1 MPSAL
6 DAIIAS
12 MKLSSLGEFGLI
24 ELIRKASYAPE
35 EAATSPASHL
45 VVGIGDD
52 AAAWECDD
60 RIQLGTTDSL
70 VENVH
75 FTLSTT
81 SWHDLGHKSLAVNL
95 SDIAAMGGTPT
106 YAFVSLCCPPDVD
119 SDDVMAYYDGLNSLA
134 HRHGVTVA
142 GGNLTRSSEIVTTV
156 FVTGVA
162 LTNSLM
168 TRSSARPG
176 QVVAVTGTV
185 GGAGAAVAAL
195 QRGQEPEDIPI
206 ALMNALLRPE
216 PRVREGRILADC
228 GITCAIDT
236 SDGLLADLQHICDAS
251 TVEVTVELERVPV
264 NPSVPSLSNAGR
276 LEALQGGEDYEL
288 LVVGSDDALAEAAE
302 KLKVPLTIIGRV
314 NSTSVTPSITVVDG
328 TGTPV
333 DAARQGWNHFH
344 I

>member
-1 MPSAL
+1 
-6 DAIIAS
+6 

-24 ELIRKASYAPE
+24 ELIRKASHAPDD
-35 EAATSPASHL
+35 AATSPAPHL

-106 YAFVSLCCPPDVD
+106 YAFVSLCCPADVD
-119 SDDVMAYYDGLNSLA
+119 SDDVMAYYDGLHSLA
-134 HRHGVTVA
+134 RRHGVTVA
-142 GGNLTRSSEIVTTV
+142 GGNLTRSSEIMTTV

-162 LTNSLM
+162 DRSSLM
-168 TRSSARPG
+168 RRSAAQPG
-176 QVVAVTGTV
+176 QLVAVTGTV
-185 GGAGAAVAAL
+185 GGAAAAVAAL
-195 QRGQEPEDIPI
+195 KRGQEPQDIPS
-206 ALMNALLRPE
+206 ALRDALLRPE
-216 PRVREGRILADC
+216 PRVYEGRILAGC
-228 GITCAIDT
+228 GISCAIDI

-251 TVEVTVELERVPV
+251 KVEATVEVERVPV
-264 NPSVPSLSNAGR
+264 NPSIPSVSTAER
-276 LEALQGGEDYEL
+276 LEALRGGEDYEL
-288 LVVGSDDALAEAAE
+288 LVIGDADAIKEAAG

-314 NSTSVTPSITVVDG
+314 TNTSATGGIAVVDG
-328 TGTPV
+328 AGTRF
-333 DAARQGWNHFH
+333 DAKGQGWNHFH